1 MRSSRTEDFTPI
13 HHSPFELRN
22 PFVPSR
28 LGGESSLPRW
38 PELLLLVL
46 VAAAAFFASFKS
58 VQDPDTFWH
67 LAIGR
72 EIWQTHHLVRT
83 ETFSFTAKGAPWTDE
98 EWLFHLL
105 CYPLWLLGGASL
117 AKWLTAA
124 CAALGVLGA
133 YRCVRRAEGNA
144 LGLAIFVLPLLA
156 VYGERFRYR
165 PEIVSL
171 VLMVALLEILLRSE
185 ASPPGLRRALPW
197 LLALF
202 LLWVQFHGAWAYGLV
217 LTGAFLAGGLMDRWR
232 EGALALKEALQ
243 SAGIVLACW
252 AVTLINPF
260 GWRLTFFP
268 VKHALDLLNH
278 RAYVPIAE
286 WVRTPLTGLYGLFA
300 AMAAATLLAQLL
312 LRPRRWSSI
321 LVVASQVALGLYWV
335 RYAAYAVITL
345 APFAAR
351 SLQPLF
357 NRRKIQIGAYALA
370 LPLAAWVAG
379 WQALHPP
386 LYPPMAERY
395 PVQEAAFL
403 KRVGFSGNLYHEFRV
418 GGYLEWALD
427 HRAKVFFDGRFG
439 PFNEAGVAY
448 YRAHRSIPAF
458 EAFLARYPFDAA
470 LYSYKDFTFKGP
482 PGTPPRGPSAVLF
495 PPESWVMVDFGPYG
509 MVLAKREPA
518 NQVLIQKYGYPLL
531 RLDDLPYLLWSAERG
546 TIPAKALIAE
556 LERAL
561 RASPPPMIH
570 KVLEASLAQLHA
582 PPKAAQPPAAP

>member
-1 MRSSRTEDFTPI
+1 MRSSRTKGPIPI
-13 HHSPFELRN
+13 HHSPSETRN
-22 PFVPSR
+22 SLVSSC
-28 LGGESSLPRW
+28 LGGETSLPPW
-38 PELLLLVL
+38 PELLLVVL
-46 VAAAAFFASFKS
+46 VAAAAFFAAFKS

-105 CYPLWLLGGASL
+105 CYPLWLLGGAAL
-117 AKWLTAA
+117 AKGLTAA
-124 CAALGVLGA
+124 CAALGILGA
-133 YRCVRRAEGNA
+133 YRCVRMSGGSAP
-144 LGLAIFVLPLLA
+144 GLAIFVLPLLA

-165 PEIVSL
+165 PEIFSL
-171 VLMVALLEILLRSE
+171 VLMVVLLATLLKSE
-185 ASPPGLRRALPW
+185 ASPSGLRRALPW

-202 LLWVQFHGAWAYGLV
+202 LLWVQIHGAWAYGLV
-217 LTGAFLAGGLMDRWR
+217 LTAAFLAGGLVDRWR
-232 EGALALKEALQ
+232 EGALAHKDTLH

-252 AVTLINPF
+252 AITLINPF
-260 GWRLTFFP
+260 GWRLTLFP
-268 VKHALDLLNH
+268 LKHALDLLNH

-286 WVRTPLTGLYGLFA
+286 WVRTPLTGVYGLFA
-300 AMAAATLLAQLL
+300 AMAAATLLAQLFA
-312 LRPRRWSSI
+312 RPRRWSSI

-345 APFAAR
+345 APFAAL
-351 SLQPLF
+351 SLQPLLS
-357 NRRKIQIGAYALA
+357 RRRLQTAAYALGI
-370 LPLAAWVAG
+370 PLAVLATG

-403 KRVGFSGNLYHEFRV
+403 KRVDFSGNLYHEFRV

-427 HRAKVFFDGRFG
+427 HQAQVFFDGRFG

-448 YRAHRSIPAF
+448 YQAHRSVPAF

-495 PPESWVMVDFGPYG
+495 PPESWVMVDFGSYG

-518 NQVLIQKYGYPLL
+518 NEALIQRYGYPLL

-546 TIPAKALIAE
+546 AIPPKALIAE

-561 RASPPPMIH
+561 SASPPPMIH
-570 KVLEASLAQLHA
+570 KVLETALARLHA
-582 PPKAAQPPAAP
+582 PPKAAQPPAVP

>member
-165 PEIVSL
+165 PEILSL
-171 VLMVALLEILLRSE
+171 VLMVVLLEILLRSE

-312 LRPRRWSSI
+312 VRPRRWSSI